1 MTMLESTQTGHHD
14 GTSVETRFQAA
25 ARRADWRFLLPDP
38 NLKDVE
44 YVGHLP
50 DDLLAALRLLSRSLE
65 IVDAPRTADAP
76 RLANV
81 VVLHSPTRAQVRTAL
96 EVVKANGAVYCE
108 LKRSR
113 RRPLSFLKLQTD
125 MVYAELTQAGFTSI
139 QTHWHYPSFS
149 NCTRLVQ
156 LADPAALGYWLA
168 SRNQTWLAQPMWL
181 RWLTGARLLERVL
194 PCVSIV
200 AQRGAR

>member
-1 MTMLESTQTGHHD
+1 MLESTQAGHYD
-14 GTSVETRFQAA
+14 RASVETRFQAV

-65 IVDAPRTADAP
+65 IVDASRTADAT

-113 RRPLSFLKLQTD
+113 RRPLSFLRLQTG
-125 MVYAELTQAGFTSI
+125 MVYDELNRAGFTSI

-149 NCTRLVQ
+149 NCTRLVP
-156 LADPAALGYWLA
+156 LADSGAFAYWLA
-168 SRNQTWLAQPMWL
+168 SRNQTWLAQSMGL
-181 RWLTGARLLERVL
+181 RWLTRSRLLERVL

-200 AQRGAR
+200 AQRGVR